1 MSARQEAPASESRKE
16 SGELDMNQPRH
27 PDTLDPD
34 VASDLRAFG
43 DAACRDLPDL
53 ATTRRELQAALAH
66 RLPARRQSGLLRSP
80 QAGALALAAAVLLVP
95 IPRRHQSGWDAT
107 LRSPRGDAIEI
118 RVAARNADEARRRA
132 AAAARTNDTDI
143 RISPH
148 LELTWS
154 SVYAMARDRLLRIDV
169 ALEGKTDEEAAAEI
183 RLQLA
188 EQGWTP
194 TAVNVSRDADTIVH
208 LSAEDEAGRQLRF
221 LQRRL
226 GQEPDHITIEQEP
239 IDQSRDPGM
248 TDAELRE
255 KILAQLRAR
264 GFEGDVT
271 VEGERVLMRAQRRR
285 GTAE

>member
-1 MSARQEAPASESRKE
+1 MRETKLDERSPGGHGQRITQGIRRTRHEPAPT
-16 SGELDMNQPRH
+16 PRH

-53 ATTRRELQAALAH
+53 ATTRRELQAALAQ
-66 RLPARRQSGLLRSP
+66 RLPARRRSGLLRSP
-80 QAGALALAAAVLLVP
+80 RAGALA
-95 IPRRHQSGWDAT
+95 
-107 LRSPRGDAIEI
+107 
-118 RVAARNADEARRRA
+118 
-132 AAAARTNDTDI
+132 
-143 RISPH
+143 H

-188 EQGWTP
+188 EHGWTP

-226 GQEPDHITIEQEP
+226 GR
-239 IDQSRDPGM
+239 SR
-248 TDAELRE
+248 TTSR
-255 KILAQLRAR
+255 
-264 GFEGDVT
+264 
-271 VEGERVLMRAQRRR
+271 
-285 GTAE
+285 

>member
-1 MSARQEAPASESRKE
+1 
-16 SGELDMNQPRH
+16 MNQPRH

-34 VASDLRAFG
+34 VASDLRALG

-53 ATTRRELQAALAH
+53 AATRRGLQAALA
-66 RLPARRQSGLLRSP
+66 RRSRARRRSGLLRSP
-80 QAGALALAAAVLLVP
+80 QAGALALAAAVLLLP

-107 LRSPRGDAIEI
+107 LRSPSGDVIEI

-132 AAAARTNDTDI
+132 AAVARTNDTDI
-143 RISPH
+143 YISPH
-148 LELTWS
+148 LELAWS

-183 RLQLA
+183 RLQLV

-194 TAVNVSRDADTIVH
+194 TDVNVSRDAETIVH

-226 GQEPDHITIEQEP
+226 GAQPDHITIEQEP
-239 IDQSRDPGM
+239 IDQSREPGM
-248 TDAELRE
+248 TDAQLRE
-255 KILAQLRAR
+255 KIVAQLRER
-264 GFEGDVT
+264 GLEGDVT
-271 VEGERVLMRAQRRR
+271 VEGDRVLVRAHRQR
-285 GTAE
+285 GAAD